1 MHIGEMEKVVDTDA
15 MRCEVLKHA
24 KAMAYSTIHELGE
37 MHEEESAMSE
47 TDLKRIALGIQIIEG
62 VHRLG
67 K

>member
-1 MHIGEMEKVVDTDA
+1 MHIKEMQKVIDTDA

-24 KAMAYSTIHELGE
+24 KAMAYNTIHELGE
-37 MHEEESAMSE
+37 MHEEDTALSE
-47 TDLKRIALGIQIIEG
+47 TDLKRIALSVQVIEG